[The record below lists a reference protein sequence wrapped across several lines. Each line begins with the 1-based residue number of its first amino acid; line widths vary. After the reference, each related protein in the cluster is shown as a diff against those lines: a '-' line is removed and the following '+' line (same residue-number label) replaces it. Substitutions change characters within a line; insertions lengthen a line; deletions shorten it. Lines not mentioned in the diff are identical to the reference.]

1 MAELTG
7 IKHDGEKPRMDL
19 LPTVPMVEIA
29 KVLTFGAKKYAAHN
43 WRGGIEYSRL
53 IGSAYRHL
61 SAFNDGEDYDPESGL
76 PHLAHLGCCVFFLLE
91 QFVKGT
97 GLDDRYKTDKMTVAD
112 LEERYYASQSTTIIT
127 PAEVIDDE

>member
-7 IKHDGEKPRMDL
+7 VKHDGDKPRMDL
-19 LPTVPMVEIA
+19 LPTVPLVEIA

-61 SAFNDGEDYDPESGL
+61 SAFNDGEDLDPESGL
-76 PHLAHLGCCVFFLLE
+76 PHLAHLGCCVVFLLE
-91 QFVKGT
+91 QYKRGT
-97 GLDDRYKTDKMTVAD
+97 GKDDRYQVKDNTPWEGPPYEHGVTWGDPVGEVTD
-112 LEERYYASQSTTIIT
+112 E
-127 PAEVIDDE
+127 